1 MEINKDS
8 DLMALHRAIVEAK
21 FSEQPQDKCI
31 PYSEILANLSS
42 QIFDNIIETL
52 NVQNE
57 PEQAEHWA
65 SCRYLDSDWVGY
77 DNIKKRIKETDVWG
91 ELSEKEKVELI
102 NIICA
107 PFKPNTEQVSE
118 LLVCNNET

>member
-21 FSEQPQDKCI
+21 FSEEPQDRCI

-52 NVQNE
+52 NDQNE

-65 SCRYLDSDWVGY
+65 SARELDSEWVGY
-77 DNIKKRIKETDVWG
+77 DNVKKRISETEVWV
-91 ELSEKEKVELI
+91 EISEKEQIELI
-102 NIICA
+102 KVICA
-107 PFKPNTEQVSE
+107 PFHPNKDQISE
-118 LLVCNNET
+118 LLACHNET

>member
-21 FSEQPQDKCI
+21 FSEEPKDGPI
-31 PYSEILANLSS
+31 PYSEILANLSN
-42 QIFDNIIETL
+42 QIFDNIIKTL
-52 NVQNE
+52 KEQNE

-65 SCRYLDSDWVGY
+65 SIRGLDSEWVGFE
-77 DNIKKRIKETDVWG
+77 NIKKRIKETEVWID
-91 ELSEKEKVELI
+91 LSEKEKVDLI
-102 NIICA
+102 KIICA
-107 PFKPNTEQVSE
+107 PFQPNKEQVSE